1 MSPISIVAYLV
12 LFTAVGIL
20 FLLVALCLG
29 RLLRTQAPTA
39 EKLETYECGEP
50 PVGSSFVQF
59 DLRFYVVA
67 LVFIIFEVEVA
78 LFFPPATIFG
88 KATALMTPPASAAA
102 LDRDCEDLGLLAGDT
117 RADAFGREDM
127 FRYPPPAQLAA
138 DARTLALAAMID
150 LATFFAVI
158 LVGFAYVWRRGDLD
172 WVRAVGPPRLSIQ
185 ARDVGVGP

>member
-12 LFTAVGIL
+12 LFAAVGIL

-67 LVFIIFEVEVA
+67 LVFIIFEVDIALTFPVVVVYASWVQKGTGWVA
-78 LFFPPATIFG
+78 FAELILF
-88 KATALMTPPASAAA
+88 TAVLLVGLAWAWAHGDLEWIKKLSQAPRAGN
-102 LDRDCEDLGLLAGDT
+102 DR
-117 RADAFGREDM
+117 
-127 FRYPPPAQLAA
+127 AA
-138 DARTLALAAMID
+138 D
-150 LATFFAVI
+150 
-158 LVGFAYVWRRGDLD
+158 
-172 WVRAVGPPRLSIQ
+172 PREEKAPLSII
-185 ARDVGVGP
+185 A